1 MMAPEVVPSW
11 DFEWE
16 LVRAYDRDQ
25 VKAVAVDGRIVMR
38 DGQAVGWD
46 SRAFVR
52 NQRKI
57 ALDMVSEAKVTRV
70 HAVSSTLRPLDH

>member
-1 MMAPEVVPSW
+1 
-11 DFEWE
+11 
-16 LVRAYDRDQ
+16 
-25 VKAVAVDGRIVMR
+25 MR

-70 HAVSSTLRPLDH
+70 HAVSSTLRPMDH